1 MAFKLK
7 YKNLKGV
14 IEQLKGASKKHKK
27 QAEILEKHV
36 DKMKSPLEQED
47 NLDYTGLNFDPSA
60 GYTTTGVKIPSF
72 RDMVSLEQQQAIAKR
87 TDERRAK
94 RKQEKEEK
102 RKLEAE
108 RRADEFLK
116 NNPIQNLEEQEIENP
131 LSKYVVN
138 QPLNLP
144 EINVKTEDT

>member
-47 NLDYTGLNFDPSA
+47 DLGYTGLNFDPSA
-60 GYTTTGVKIPSF
+60 GYTTTGKKIPGF
-72 RDMVSLEQQQAIAKR
+72 RDMVSLEQQQAIAKKV
-87 TDERRAK
+87 DERRAK
-94 RKQEKEEK
+94 KRKEKEFKE
-102 RKLEAE
+102 
-108 RRADEFLK
+108 
-116 NNPIQNLEEQEIENP
+116 LEEAGGGSLDDLKAKEQERLNKLADNP
-131 LSKYVVN
+131 VTQTPVN
-138 QPLNLP
+138 EKNVLN
-144 EINVKTEDT
+144 INTSSNYGI

>member
-47 NLDYTGLNFDPSA
+47 DLGYTGVNFDPSA

-72 RDMVSLEQQQAIAKR
+72 RDMVSLEQQQAMAKR

-94 RKQEKEEK
+94 RKQEKEE
-102 RKLEAE
+102 ASV
-108 RRADEFLK
+108 DEFLK
-116 NNPIQNLEEQEIENP
+116 NNPVQHLEKQEIENP
-131 LSKYVVN
+131 LSNYVVN

>member
-47 NLDYTGLNFDPSA
+47 DLDYTGLNFDPSA
-60 GYTTTGVKIPSF
+60 SYTTKDIKIPSF
-72 RDMVSLEQQQAIAKR
+72 RDIVSLEQQQAYADKV
-87 TDERRAK
+87 DKRRAK
-94 RKQEKEEK
+94 K
-102 RKLEAE
+102 RKIKEALEKYGGE
-108 RRADEFLK
+108 QYD
-116 NNPIQNLEEQEIENP
+116 PEEEMR
-131 LSKYVVN
+131 
-138 QPLNLP
+138 
-144 EINVKTEDT
+144 EDMEAFSEEYGDGV

>member
-47 NLDYTGLNFDPSA
+47 ELDYTGLNFDPSA
-60 GYTTTGVKIPSF
+60 SYTTTGVKIPGF
-72 RDMVSLEQQQAIAKR
+72 RDFVSLEQQQAINKR
-87 TDERRAK
+87 IDERRAK
-94 RKQEKEEK
+94 K
-102 RKLEAE
+102 RKTKEALEKYGGE
-108 RRADEFLK
+108 K
-116 NNPIQNLEEQEIENP
+116 YNPGEETQEDMDAFLEE
-131 LSKYVVN
+131 YGDGV
-138 QPLNLP
+138 
-144 EINVKTEDT
+144 

>member
-47 NLDYTGLNFDPSA
+47 DLGYTGLNFDPSA
-60 GYTTTGVKIPSF
+60 GYTTTGKKIPGF
-72 RDMVSLEQQQAIAKR
+72 RDMVSLEQQQAIAKK
-87 TDERRAK
+87 TDERRARR
-94 RKQEKEEK
+94 RKEKAGRKTGVRTRAQKVKERSRFTEELNQGNSCHYFHRRQEKMPAMHK
-102 RKLEAE
+102 GSGT
-108 RRADEFLK
+108 F
-116 NNPIQNLEEQEIENP
+116 
-131 LSKYVVN
+131 
-138 QPLNLP
+138 
-144 EINVKTEDT
+144 

>member
-47 NLDYTGLNFDPSA
+47 NLGYTGLNFDPSA

-72 RDMVSLEQQQAIAKR
+72 RDMVSLEQQQAMAKR
-87 TDERRAK
+87 TDERRARR
-94 RKQEKEEK
+94 RKEKEFK
-102 RKLEAE
+102 KLEEAGGGTL
-108 RRADEFLK
+108 DDLK
-116 NNPIQNLEEQEIENP
+116 AREQERLNKLADNPVTKETVNDEN
-131 LSKYVVN
+131 V
-138 QPLNLP
+138 LN
-144 EINVKTEDT
+144 INTSSNYGI

>member
-47 NLDYTGLNFDPSA
+47 DLGYTGLNFDPSA
-60 GYTTTGVKIPSF
+60 GYTTTGKKIPGF
-72 RDMVSLEQQQAIAKR
+72 RDMVSLEQQQAIAKKV
-87 TDERRAK
+87 DERRAK
-94 RKQEKEEK
+94 KRKEKE
-102 RKLEAE
+102 
-108 RRADEFLK
+108 LK
-116 NNPIQNLEEQEIENP
+116 ELEEAGGGSLDDLKAKEQERLNKLADNP
-131 LSKYVVN
+131 VTQTPVN
-138 QPLNLP
+138 EKNVLN
-144 EINVKTEDT
+144 INTSSNYGI